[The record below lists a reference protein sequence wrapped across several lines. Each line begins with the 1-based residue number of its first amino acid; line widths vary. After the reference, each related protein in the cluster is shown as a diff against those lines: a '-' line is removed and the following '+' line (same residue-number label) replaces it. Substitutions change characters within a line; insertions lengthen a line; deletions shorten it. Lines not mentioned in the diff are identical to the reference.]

1 MSEPFQFMLLSLR
14 DLAARSN
21 LNLLWKS
28 VFWCNIDCQLVNI
41 DTGLN
46 GIAGKSPGR
55 FQDQFF
61 TR

>member
-1 MSEPFQFMLLSLR
+1 MPLSLG

-46 GIAGKSPGR
+46 GIAGKSPNR

-61 TR
+61 KR